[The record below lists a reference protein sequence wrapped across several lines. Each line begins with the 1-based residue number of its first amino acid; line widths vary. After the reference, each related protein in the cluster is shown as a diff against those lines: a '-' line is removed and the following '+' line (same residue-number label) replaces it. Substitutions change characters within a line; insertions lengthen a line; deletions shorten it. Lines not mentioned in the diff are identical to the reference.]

1 MTESNNVPSLSIVI
15 LCYRGEESIIGFV
28 REVEAELRKEG
39 LESYELVLVANYLKG
54 KSDKTP
60 EIVRRLASEN
70 GRILPVILEKQGGM
84 GWDAISGL
92 RAATGNAVAL
102 IDGDGQMPPKDIVRL
117 WRVLKSGEFD
127 FIKTL
132 RTERLDG
139 SRRILVSRVY
149 NFIFHM
155 IFPGSPYRDI
165 NSKPKLITRE
175 ALNQM
180 QLRCHGW
187 FMDGELM
194 LEVRRLNLSF
204 AEIPTIFNKNDWRS
218 SFVNWGTA
226 GSMIGSM
233 IAYRIH
239 YWRRK

>member
-1 MTESNNVPSLSIVI
+1 MTESNNAPSLSIVI
-15 LCYRGEESIIGFV
+15 LCYRSEESIISFI
-28 REVEAELRKEG
+28 REVENELRSER
-39 LESYELVLVANYLKG
+39 LDTYELVLVANYLKD

-70 GRILPVILEKQGGM
+70 SHILPVILEKQGGM

-102 IDGDGQMPPKDIVRL
+102 IDGDGQMPPRDIVRL

-127 FIKTL
+127 FVKTL
-132 RTERLDG
+132 RTVRLDG
-139 SRRILVSRVY
+139 SRRMLVSRVY
-149 NFIFHM
+149 NLIFHM
-155 IFPGSPYRDI
+155 LFPGSPYRDI

-204 AEIPTIFNKNDWRS
+204 AEIPTIFNKNNWRS

-233 IAYRIH
+233 IEYRIH

>member
-1 MTESNNVPSLSIVI
+1 MTESNNAPSLSIVI
-15 LCYRGEESIIGFV
+15 LCYRSEESIISFI
-28 REVEAELRKEG
+28 REVENELRSER
-39 LESYELVLVANYLKG
+39 LDTYELVLVANYLKD

-70 GRILPVILEKQGGM
+70 SHILPVILEKQGGM

-127 FIKTL
+127 FVKTL
-132 RTERLDG
+132 RTVRLDG

-149 NFIFHM
+149 NLIFHM
-155 IFPGSPYRDI
+155 LFPGSPYRDI

-226 GSMIGSM
+226 GSMFGSM
-233 IAYRIH
+233 IEYRIH